1 MDNMQP
7 IITKKKIYI
16 ILAILVAFLLLLGVG
31 LSALID
37 KGPGQEVVDESDQLL
52 DYAASGSKIADIQA
66 LVTDGG
72 LTNEQYTLAYREL
85 TTKLPKLEPDSSY
98 FAFVEGSLNF
108 TTTAT
113 DTAWDAIEV
122 PLAPERGGDEG
133 PDVGADSPASSVSGV
148 DASEEVNNVI
158 DTLEFIMRS
167 ESGAEYKVS
176 IYTGGDLTAAKITI
190 EKQ

>member
-1 MDNMQP
+1 MEGAEP
-7 IITKKKIYI
+7 ILSKKKL
-16 ILAILVAFLLLLGVG
+16 ILIGIAILVLALGAGVVLLLTAQPSQEISDSGEPQLNF
-31 LSALID
+31 AA
-37 KGPGQEVVDESDQLL
+37 PGSNV
-52 DYAASGSKIADIQA
+52 AGIQV

-72 LTNEQYTLAYREL
+72 LTNEQYTLVYREL

-108 TTTAT
+108 TTTNT

-133 PDVGADSPASSVSGV
+133 PDVGADSPASSASGV